1 MLVWSL
7 LYRTSISVSRTPAVP
22 FLFTIQHKVRFSPQ
36 SNHANYDAYKCR
48 LFVSTLRLT
57 SILTKEK
64 RLWWQG
70 DRWWTERPET
80 SYLGGWS
87 RKKGMYNMIHLLFQ
101 QTSLN
106 VVVTFWNYFQFL
118 LQEERDA
125 NKVAHAQPSILEVRH
140 VMLTVKRM
148 ILCKSI

>member
-64 RLWWQG
+64 RPWWQG
-70 DRWWTERPET
+70 DRWGTKRPET
-80 SYLGGWS
+80 SYLGGRS
-87 RKKGMYNMIHLLFQ
+87 RRKGKILYISCFFQ

-106 VVVTFWNYFQFL
+106 VVVTFWNL
-118 LQEERDA
+118 LSVSA
-125 NKVAHAQPSILEVRH
+125 SGG
-140 VMLTVKRM
+140 KR
-148 ILCKSI
+148 CKQGCTCTALYSRGQTCNADRKKNDLM